1 MTRGAT
7 LQYVTFILRPD
18 HRRVRMAAKKKASKK
33 KAGKKKAGKRKGAK
47 RKKA

>member
-1 MTRGAT
+1 MASHYTR
-7 LQYVTFILRPD
+7 LLSSYD

>member
-1 MTRGAT
+1 VASHYTRLLSSYDLGGS
-7 LQYVTFILRPD
+7 
-18 HRRVRMAAKKKASKK
+18 MAAKKKASKK

>member
-1 MTRGAT
+1 MPSPYNT
-7 LQYVTFILRPD
+7 LRSSYD